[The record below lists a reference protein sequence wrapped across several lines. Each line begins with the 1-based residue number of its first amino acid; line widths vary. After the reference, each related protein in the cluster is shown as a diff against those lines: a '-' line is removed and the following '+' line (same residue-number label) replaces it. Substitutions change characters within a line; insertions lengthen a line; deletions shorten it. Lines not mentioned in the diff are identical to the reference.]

1 MEKSNCPPSPRWCF
15 WYSSS
20 IVIVSSSFSSSSM
33 TRNSYTLACGISIVA
48 AIDCSFAWR
57 WLSTEIS
64 TQTINHIKNG
74 IFPLKMKGDD
84 RVDVSLLTPFL
95 TQRQSLL
102 YIPQH
107 HVIIRHII
115 GWLLLWGGFRSAY
128 SCCNLS
134 SLCIKKWK
142 FHVILPV
149 KNGHKIHT
157 NNDSSSPTTLL

>member
-1 MEKSNCPPSPRWCF
+1 MDTFYVRSKTIKMQKRTRRNDAKDG
-15 WYSSS
+15 
-20 IVIVSSSFSSSSM
+20 SFSTKMDPWCISPIASM
-33 TRNSYTLACGISIVA
+33 TKQLRRIEWCKIHVDT
-48 AIDCSFAWR
+48 
-57 WLSTEIS
+57 
-64 TQTINHIKNG
+64 TINHIKNG

-149 KNGHKIHT
+149 KNGHKTHT